1 MQSVPGMHNR
11 ERVEVF
17 CYALT
22 PDDGTN
28 FRKRILSESEHFV
41 DLSQIPDHDR
51 AAERIYNDGIQI
63 LINMNGY
70 TKGFSTI
77 FNQVLR
83 LFSFLYILL

>member
-1 MQSVPGMHNR
+1 MHNH

-28 FRKRILSESEHFV
+28 FRKKFLAEAEHFT
-41 DLSQIPDHDR
+41 DLSQIIDHNA

-63 LINMNGY
+63 LVNMNGY
-70 TKGFSTI
+70 TKGSVFPTYYST
-77 FNQVLR
+77 L
-83 LFSFLYILL
+83 